1 MKNWFLPMTVLG
13 VSTLGLVFASERG
26 RAQLRSVLHQFATS
40 DNPMGEFNQAVER
53 ELDHIQ
59 RTLEQLAQALKA

>member
-26 RAQLRSVLHQFATS
+26 RAQLRSVLHQLATAE
-40 DNPMGEFNQAVER
+40 DPLREFNQAVEQ

-59 RTLEQLAQALKA
+59 QTLEQLSRALKA

>member
-1 MKNWFLPMTVLG
+1 MTVLG

-26 RAQLRSVLHQFATS
+26 RAQLRSVLHQLATTE
-40 DNPMGEFNQAVER
+40 DPMGEFNQAVER

-59 RTLEQLAQALKA
+59 RTLEQLSHALRV